1 MGDVNSQALPPSTL
15 VGKEVP
21 AAQEQACR
29 EESEVQPIGSKTSR
43 SYGEGRAEMVT
54 GIEGKAA
61 RFSK

>member
-21 AAQEQACR
+21 AAQEQACQ
-29 EESEVQPIGSKTSR
+29 EESEVQPIGGRTTR
-43 SYGEGRAEMVT
+43 SCGEGSAEMVT
-54 GIEGKAA
+54 GIQGKDA